1 MRERRKKIAE
11 SAKITAGKFAFGET
25 THARPIASELAW
37 RSLNRGLFISNNFA
51 TLSHSSDKGY
61 TSFSIRA
68 PAQNIGFPKHSAM
81 GGCIVFHPPSFN
93 A

>member
-51 TLSHSSDKGY
+51 TLSLIAQ
-61 TSFSIRA
+61 TRA
-68 PAQNIGFPKHSAM
+68 THLFLSRTRAQL
-81 GGCIVFHPPSFN
+81 
-93 A
+93 